1 MEVYE
6 IICGA
11 IVLVLALLIIILCL
25 MQDDRSQDSMTS
37 ALGGGMNE
45 SFYGQN
51 EGNTREAA
59 LAKLTKI
66 LGILCFVIIFCMNV
80 VIPYIMTF
88 FQSTGE

>member
-88 FQSTGE
+88 F